1 MSANISGDSRHYK
14 QAFYNMQEPL
24 EAGALETRLN
34 TASVVTELARRV
46 DQFSPYPHLKCVPAS
61 PRPVCKKVMV
71 SYLLP
76 YGFFFSLETWVPE
89 TEGNISVTGY
99 HRHIGTNPLLVARPS
114 ADLAALKPTL
124 YARAVTIDARKTVH
138 LPDKLIAKPTS
149 VGTRCPFPRTSLPKT
164 ASRAAIPLQS

>member
-1 MSANISGDSRHYK
+1 MR
-14 QAFYNMQEPL
+14 EPL

-71 SYLLP
+71 SYFLR
-76 YGFFFSLETWVPE
+76 FTVVVFSLETWVPE
-89 TEGNISVTGY
+89 TEGNISVTAY

-138 LPDKLIAKPTS
+138 LPDKRIAKPTS
-149 VGTRCPFPRTSLPKT
+149 VGTRCPFPPNLP
-164 ASRAAIPLQS
+164 L